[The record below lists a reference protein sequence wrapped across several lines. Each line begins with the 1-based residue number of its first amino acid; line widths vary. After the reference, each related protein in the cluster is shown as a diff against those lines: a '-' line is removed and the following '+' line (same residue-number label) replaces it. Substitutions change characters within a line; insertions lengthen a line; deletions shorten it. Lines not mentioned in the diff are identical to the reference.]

1 MEYDRRT
8 IHANL
13 PLKLK
18 VALVGDDNDGE
29 RVLILHAQ
37 YLLVKRADF
46 LKRVP
51 RGDRV
56 DE

>member
-1 MEYDRRT
+1 MDRRT

-13 PLKLK
+13 PFKLK
-18 VALVGDDNDGE
+18 VTLIGDDNDGE
-29 RVLILHAQ
+29 RVLILHAEN
-37 YLLVKRADF
+37 LLVKRADF

-51 RGDRV
+51 RGDGV

>member
-1 MEYDRRT
+1 MDRRT

-18 VALVGDDNDGE
+18 VALIGDDNDGE
-29 RVLILHAQ
+29 RVLILHAEN
-37 YLLVKRADF
+37 LLMKRADF

-51 RGDRV
+51 QGDRV